1 MDLTAEK
8 KQLFIAFIII
18 LLFVS
23 PLFILGEN
31 AHIRVHDNLDSN
43 LAWYKVLVNSG
54 QLFGSVDAKIPQV
67 MNGLPRY
74 AYGSE
79 WTGIVLL
86 HALFPTMTAYALSQT
101 ITRVFAFIGMYLLLR
116 DFFIKER
123 KAHFIAVGV
132 ALAFALTPF
141 WPSGMLS
148 TLGHPLALWAF
159 LKIREGKDTW
169 KEWLTIC
176 LLPFYSSIVLGFF
189 FFLVAM
195 FIFWLVDV
203 IRVKKLNGRFLFSII
218 LMGLIFLLVEYR
230 LVYATLFSDEVSHRT
245 EFISSRH
252 DLFRS
257 LRLSLKNFVLGHT
270 HVMTN
275 HTVVILPI
283 LLLVVVLILLRKQ
296 WRQEKLILFL
306 FVLNYALSLWYALW
320 FNVMWIPLKEKIDLL
335 NTFNFARFHFLRPLI
350 IYLSFGLSLF
360 YLWRMGWR
368 KIVTIA
374 ILAQILV
381 LIPFNEEI
389 HYRFIHHTPTV
400 NEFYATELFQEIKE
414 YIGRPQSEYRVVSIG
429 LHPAVSQYNGFYTL
443 DTYSNFYPLQYKY
456 QFREIIA
463 NELDK
468 NKGLRIYYDEW
479 GSRCYVF
486 VDELGKKYDF
496 RKNSKRVIQ
505 NLDLNTKALYE
516 MGGRYILSSVPIEN
530 AKDNELVFEKS
541 FEHPEAAWRVY
552 LYRVMQQSST

>member
-159 LKIREGKDTW
+159 LKIRVGKDTW
-169 KEWLTIC
+169 KQFVYY
-176 LLPFYSSIVLGFF
+176 PF
-189 FFLVAM
+189 
-195 FIFWLVDV
+195 
-203 IRVKKLNGRFLFSII
+203 
-218 LMGLIFLLVEYR
+218 
-230 LVYATLFSDEVSHRT
+230 T
-245 EFISSRH
+245 
-252 DLFRS
+252 
-257 LRLSLKNFVLGHT
+257 
-270 HVMTN
+270 
-275 HTVVILPI
+275 
-283 LLLVVVLILLRKQ
+283 
-296 WRQEKLILFL
+296 
-306 FVLNYALSLWYALW
+306 
-320 FNVMWIPLKEKIDLL
+320 
-335 NTFNFARFHFLRPLI
+335 
-350 IYLSFGLSLF
+350 
-360 YLWRMGWR
+360 
-368 KIVTIA
+368 
-374 ILAQILV
+374 LV
-381 LIPFNEEI
+381 L
-389 HYRFIHHTPTV
+389 
-400 NEFYATELFQEIKE
+400 
-414 YIGRPQSEYRVVSIG
+414 SS
-429 LHPAVSQYNGFYTL
+429 
-443 DTYSNFYPLQYKY
+443 
-456 QFREIIA
+456 
-463 NELDK
+463 
-468 NKGLRIYYDEW
+468 
-479 GSRCYVF
+479 
-486 VDELGKKYDF
+486 DF
-496 RKNSKRVIQ
+496 
-505 NLDLNTKALYE
+505 
-516 MGGRYILSSVPIEN
+516 SS
-530 AKDNELVFEKS
+530 F
-541 FEHPEAAWRVY
+541 
-552 LYRVMQQSST
+552 